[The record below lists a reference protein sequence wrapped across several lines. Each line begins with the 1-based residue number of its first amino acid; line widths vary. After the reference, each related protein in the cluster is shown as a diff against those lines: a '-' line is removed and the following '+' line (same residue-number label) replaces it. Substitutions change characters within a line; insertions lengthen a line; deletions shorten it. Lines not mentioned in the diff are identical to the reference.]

1 VAARDGTGQAG
12 VWRGG
17 RAAVSLYTR
26 SLMPQQRAAASLWM
40 YAMLHRWCR
49 QLAEGQESQ
58 QLYGVA
64 VGLVA
69 KAVPIESEAEY

>member
-1 VAARDGTGQAG
+1 
-12 VWRGG
+12 
-17 RAAVSLYTR
+17 
-26 SLMPQQRAAASLWM
+26 MPQQRAAASLWM